1 MLECAQSRGR
11 QRRKQAPWNGTSEIL
26 VSDKPRT
33 SVVNIHVVKDL
44 TRATRL
50 EKKLNSY
57 VASQISIAVQP
68 TQIDRWNNHHHWFMG
83 GDY

>member
-1 MLECAQSRGR
+1 MQSRGR

-57 VASQISIAVQP
+57 VASQISIAVQHRLIGG
-68 TQIDRWNNHHHWFMG
+68 TTTTTWFMG